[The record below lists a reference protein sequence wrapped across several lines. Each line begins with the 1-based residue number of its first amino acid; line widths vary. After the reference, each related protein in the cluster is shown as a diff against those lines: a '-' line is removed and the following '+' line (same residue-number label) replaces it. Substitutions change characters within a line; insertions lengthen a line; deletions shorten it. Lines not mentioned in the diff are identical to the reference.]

1 MSSEKT
7 KFIFMSHRQNAR
19 QNHNLMLGNKTF
31 ENVAKF
37 RYFGTAVTNENSIRE
52 EIKSRLNS
60 VNAYSCLP
68 VSYLKI

>member
-1 MSSEKT
+1 
-7 KFIFMSHRQNAR
+7 
-19 QNHNLMLGNKTF
+19 MLGNKTF